1 MIISTFIDVRII
13 SLLEAGLAQIGVSE
27 PMKRIITGLVI
38 VAAVVLDTYRR
49 RGERNTH

>member
-1 MIISTFIDVRII
+1 VISTFIGVLII
-13 SLLEAGLAQIGVSE
+13 SVLEAGLAQVGVSE

-49 RGERNTH
+49 RSERSTH